1 MEQKYCDELA
11 RLRLERAIELL
22 DITRLSLQLSKSAI
36 FLIMMIS
43 TLLVRKVR

>member
-22 DITRLSLQLSKSAI
+22 DESE
-36 FLIMMIS
+36 
-43 TLLVRKVR
+43 LVRTVR

>member
-22 DITRLSLQLSKSAI
+22 DESEDLLKEEKYKSANNRSYYAMEKAI
-36 FLIMMIS
+36 
-43 TLLVRKVR
+43 